1 MGEQWGRGLQVV
13 WSQSL
18 IEDLLDPNPHPPTPP
33 TPDSKAV
40 DISAKDGDASGSAE
54 GHGTGEPKELCW
66 GRGAG
71 ALDSPIV
78 SSLDRRNGWLWSD
91 KASLL

>member
-1 MGEQWGRGLQVV
+1 M

-18 IEDLLDPNPHPPTPP
+18 IEGLLDPNLYPPPPTPHPP
-33 TPDSKAV
+33 TPDSKTV

-54 GHGTGEPKELCW
+54 GHGTGEPKDLCW
-66 GRGAG
+66 GRGLLSLELLTVPLCR
-71 ALDSPIV
+71 LDH
-78 SSLDRRNGWLWSD
+78 RNGWLWSD